1 MVACD
6 ANNRPESGVTGFEA
20 QVIIMSQP
28 GKIYNGYT
36 PVIDCHTVYV
46 ACQFVN
52 IKNKM
57 DRNTGKVL
65 EESPEFIKT
74 ADAALIDM
82 KPTKPMC
89 VETFT
94 YFPPLGSFAVRD
106 MKHTIAVGVIKHITP
121 EEKNYKLKTHSHE
134 KVRRYSAAPTQ
145 LHDIQKKSKGG
156 VAA

>member
-94 YFPPLGSFAVRD
+94 YSPPTNNTF
-106 MKHTIAVGVIKHITP
+106 
-121 EEKNYKLKTHSHE
+121 
-134 KVRRYSAAPTQ
+134 
-145 LHDIQKKSKGG
+145 
-156 VAA
+156 